1 MQASNLQSWT
11 WQDLNRTFKSY
22 HAVVLKYQD
31 LVDELAVNPDTD
43 VTVVKEILDTGDR
56 AIRQS
61 IACWNEMVRRRNL
74 VGFCG

>member
-11 WQDLNRTFKSY
+11 WQDLNRAFKSY
-22 HAVVLKYQD
+22 HAVVLKYQG
-31 LVDELAVNPDTD
+31 LVEELAVNPDTD
-43 VTVVKEILDTGDR
+43 VSIAKEILDTGDR

-61 IACWNEMVRRRNL
+61 IVCWNEMERRRKM

>member
-11 WQDLNRTFKSY
+11 WQDLNRAFKSY
-22 HAVVLKYQD
+22 HAVVLKYQG
-31 LVDELAVNPDTD
+31 LVEELAVNPDTD
-43 VTVVKEILDTGDR
+43 VSIAKGILDTGDR

-61 IACWNEMVRRRNL
+61 IVCWNEMERRRKM